1 MEAGSRGLAPPGAH
15 DRLAAL
21 VEDSAAR
28 VAEHVA
34 VRRASLDA
42 PGQPPFIAAEQAL
55 LLGHPF
61 HPTPKSRE
69 GSPAD
74 LAELSPELRG
84 SFRLHWMAVRP
95 ELLAGGSAGA
105 HPAELARALAP
116 PDLRLP
122 EGMVPIP
129 VHPWQARHLAAR
141 PAVRDLLDAGLIADL
156 GRAGDLWY
164 PTSSLRTVWRPGA
177 PHQLK
182 LSLGMRITNSRRENL
197 RAELE
202 LGLQAHRLLAA
213 GLGASLATAHPRFRV
228 LTDPAWLAVDVPGAR
243 EGGFEVALR
252 RNGLGAAT
260 RVACL
265 AGLTAERPDRPASLL
280 GEMLCDLAGVLRR
293 GRPEV
298 AEAWFARYLDVAL
311 APLLW
316 LRAVAGV
323 ALEAHQ
329 QNMLVALDPLGW
341 PAGAWYRDS
350 QGWYVATS
358 KADAGAPDAPG
369 LRRRRGGHL
378 RRRPGRRAAGVLP
391 GRQQRARPG
400 RGDGRPGPGRRGGA
414 AAPAARG
421 ADRPAAAAAAR
432 AGAGGRAA
440 RVADAG
446 LQGQPAAR
454 PGRQGRAG
462 GQRPGAVG
470 LREDPQPDRGG
481 GMSEAPLDLLGVGI
495 GPFNLSLAA
504 LADGAEDVRAV
515 FLDGRPGFSWHP
527 GLLMEDARLQ
537 VPFLADLVSLVDPT
551 SPWSF
556 LAYLRAHQRL
566 YPFYFLERFHIPRRE
581 YDDYCR
587 WVADSLPSCRF
598 GRPVR
603 SVDWEPEA
611 GAFRVEHGEGD
622 AAETTFARNVVMGV
636 GTAPTVPEALRPALG
651 ERAFHA
657 ADYLT
662 HRERLI
668 DCRDVTVIGSGQ
680 SGAEVV
686 LDLLRRPRERAVA

>member
-1 MEAGSRGLAPPGAH
+1 MSHIAVVHEPLLAADPARVADDAACEALLRCWIRETGVPVPHEGHLRLGLPAAGVRVETRVLYRSACGHHRLGPARRAGGELAPGELARAIAIEAWARGLAPPGAH

-21 VEDSAAR
+21 VEDSASR

-42 PGQPPFIAAEQAL
+42 PGQPPFLAAEQAL

-105 HPAELARALAP
+105 RPAELARALAP
-116 PDLRLP
+116 PDLRMP

-141 PAVRDLLDAGLIADL
+141 PAVRDLLDAGLVADL

-202 LGLQAHRLLAA
+202 LGVQAHRLLAA

-252 RNGLGAAT
+252 RNGVGAAT

-293 GRPEV
+293 GRAEV
-298 AEAWFARYLDVAL
+298 AEAWFGRYLDVAL

-350 QGWYVATS
+350 QGWYVAAS
-358 KADAGAPDAPG
+358 KADEVRRMLPGFGDGVEAIFDDALVDERLEYYLGVNNVLGLVGAMGAQGLADEEALLRRLRAALLG
-369 LRRRRGGHL
+369 LRRR
-378 RRRPGRRAAGVLP
+378 
-391 GRQQRARPG
+391 
-400 RGDGRPGPGRRGGA
+400 
-414 AAPAARG
+414 
-421 ADRPAAAAAAR
+421 
-432 AGAGGRAA
+432 
-440 RVADAG
+440 
-446 LQGQPAAR
+446 
-454 PGRQGRAG
+454 
-462 GQRPGAVG
+462 
-470 LREDPQPDRGG
+470 
-481 GMSEAPLDLLGVGI
+481 
-495 GPFNLSLAA
+495 
-504 LADGAEDVRAV
+504 
-515 FLDGRPGFSWHP
+515 
-527 GLLMEDARLQ
+527 
-537 VPFLADLVSLVDPT
+537 
-551 SPWSF
+551 
-556 LAYLRAHQRL
+556 
-566 YPFYFLERFHIPRRE
+566 
-581 YDDYCR
+581 
-587 WVADSLPSCRF
+587 
-598 GRPVR
+598 
-603 SVDWEPEA
+603 
-611 GAFRVEHGEGD
+611 
-622 AAETTFARNVVMGV
+622 
-636 GTAPTVPEALRPALG
+636 LRPAPALVEALLESPTLACKG
-651 ERAFHA
+651 NLLHA
-657 ADYLT
+657 LDGKDEL
-662 HRERLI
+662 E
-668 DCRDVTVIGSGQ
+668 GSVQAQ
-680 SGAEVV
+680 SVYVRIPNPIAEV
-686 LDLLRRPRERAVA
+686 A